1 VKGLRGRPALV
12 TGGAQGIGRAVAD
25 RLAEEGSDVMIMD
38 IDEDSGRATAAEL
51 ARRAGGA
58 GRVAFVRG
66 DISDEDDVVAAVEA
80 ARAAFGGVEL
90 LVNCAAAF
98 IMRGIEATVQEW
110 RRVTDVN
117 IMGHALMV
125 KHTAPLMEAA
135 GGGSVVNVSS
145 ISAHIAQPGFVTYSA
160 TKAAIVGMTRCMAAD
175 LAGAGIRVNA
185 VSPGT
190 VWNDNLARRY
200 KEKYGV
206 SREEA
211 DAHPD
216 IGGKHMLHRTA
227 DPEEI
232 ASAVAF
238 LLSSEASFV
247 TGENLM
253 VDAGHTVM

>member
-1 VKGLRGRPALV
+1 MKGLRGRPALV
-12 TGGAQGIGRAVAD
+12 TGGAQGIGRAVAE
-25 RLAEEGSDVMIMD
+25 RLVEEGARVMIMD
-38 IDEDSGRATAAEL
+38 TNEEFGKSAVAEL
-51 ARRAGGA
+51 TRRPGGEHV
-58 GRVAFVRG
+58 GFVHG
-66 DISDEDDVVAAVEA
+66 DISDESDVVAAVEA
-80 ARAAFGGVEL
+80 TRTAFGGVEL

-98 IMRGIEATVQEW
+98 ITRGIEATVEEW

-125 KHTAPLMEAA
+125 KHSAPLMEAA

-145 ISAHIAQPGFVTYSA
+145 ISAHIAQPRSVTYSA
-160 TKAAIVGMTRCMAAD
+160 TKAAIIGMTRCMATD

-190 VWNDNLARRY
+190 VWSDNLARRY

-211 DAHPD
+211 DARPD
-216 IGGKHMLHRTA
+216 IGGRHMLHRTA

-238 LLSSEASFV
+238 LLSSEAGFI

-253 VDAGHTVM
+253 VDAGLTVT